1 MDSDGAYTGLNQMSI
16 KNGLGW
22 KRWKKEGD
30 KATHPA
36 LVAARADGSNGTS
49 SRYLEDGSFFRL
61 RNVTLAYNLPQSL
74 LQKVNMANARVYVAA
89 DNIFTL
95 SRFSGMDPEVRLDG
109 DTYHHAGLYS
119 SNYPVP
125 LSVVLG
131 IDVTLG
137 GAKKVAAAA
146 APAIAANVAPA
157 VIEKVVEKI
166 VEKQVPVEKI
176 VEKVVEKKV
185 PASTLNGTYDD
196 DLFFIIGKAEIR
208 PEEAFKLGQIAQIL
222 KDNPDAKIE
231 ITGYADS
238 GTGTSEI
245 NRELARKRA
254 ETVAQMLKDAG
265 ISANRI
271 SYSSTGGDRNASASP
286 ESNRVAVCIVK

>member
-1 MDSDGAYTGLNQMSI
+1 MKKLVLLAIMSVFLGTVCAQDDVRYMTTADFKAKVFNYTRCVMDSDGAYTGLNQMSI

-61 RNVTLAYNLPQSL
+61 RNVTLSYNLPQTF
-74 LQKVNMANARVYVAA
+74 LQKIKMSGARVYVAA

-131 IDVTLG
+131 IDV
-137 GAKKVAAAA
+137 K
-146 APAIAANVAPA
+146 
-157 VIEKVVEKI
+157 
-166 VEKQVPVEKI
+166 
-176 VEKVVEKKV
+176 
-185 PASTLNGTYDD
+185 
-196 DLFFIIGKAEIR
+196 F
-208 PEEAFKLGQIAQIL
+208 
-222 KDNPDAKIE
+222 
-231 ITGYADS
+231 
-238 GTGTSEI
+238 
-245 NRELARKRA
+245 
-254 ETVAQMLKDAG
+254 
-265 ISANRI
+265 
-271 SYSSTGGDRNASASP
+271 
-286 ESNRVAVCIVK
+286 